1 MVWPKFWRW
10 MVVVLYLALVQ
21 GGAPAWAGAP
31 TLLPGSVQI
40 IASQTFA
47 QGERQAGAQ
56 AADEGQ
62 GRASYRKDE
71 LEVLAEYGLLDGV
84 TILFSPRLT
93 VQSVSR
99 FTAYDPGHDVTLAA
113 LGRRIDAG
121 ASGRLGVRARLLAG
135 QHDLVSVEVSGRGGI
150 LAGDV
155 ASPVMRRAA
164 ELEARLLWQR
174 QFQLLGKPWFVDVQ
188 AGYRHYFE
196 AAGRREPG
204 LSDGVAVVDAT
215 LGVHLTPRIMLLL
228 QNFSLFPVGGHGG
241 GAGSAGPYAS
251 GSSHKAQASVAWR
264 LSQAWTVQAGV
275 MGTWAGSSPWRE
287 RGIVIGVWRRFGG

>member
-1 MVWPKFWRW
+1 M
-10 MVVVLYLALVQ
+10 
-21 GGAPAWAGAP
+21 GGA
-31 TLLPGSVQI
+31 
-40 IASQTFA
+40 
-47 QGERQAGAQ
+47 
-56 AADEGQ
+56 GQ

-99 FTAYDPGHDVTLAA
+99 FTAYDPGQDVTLAA
-113 LGRRIDAG
+113 AGRRTDAG

-135 QHDLVSVEVSGRGGI
+135 QRDVVSVEISGRGGI

-155 ASPVMRRAA
+155 ANPAMRRAA

-174 QFQLLGKPWFVDVQ
+174 QFQLLCKSWFVDVQ

-228 QNFSLFPVGGHGG
+228 QNFSLFPVGGQGQGG
-241 GAGSAGPYAS
+241 GGPYAV

-264 LSQAWTVQAGV
+264 FSPAWTVQAGL

-287 RGIVIGVWRRFGG
+287 RGIVVGVWRRFGG